1 MIKKSTLIVLLCA
14 VVLGGAVYY
23 FQWRSSKK
31 PAASDDASKPA
42 FTLQPDDITSITVS
56 HPGKP
61 DQPPIRLDYRNGAWT
76 IMQPLDTGA
85 DESSVRGILD
95 GLSAARVSQ
104 TEPGT
109 PDRLKAYGLDPA
121 HVSLEFQLKNGT
133 KHTVLLGDKDFTA
146 ANVYSVIDASK
157 SVSLLPLSLETS
169 ADKSVDDL
177 RDRNVLHIENGKVAS
192 FGLKNSSGA
201 LDLARQ
207 TAKDQTQWKFE
218 KPDSGVLADSEG
230 VNSLLSTI
238 GSAKFTTVSSEQPDN
253 LAKYGLSNPAI
264 TFSAV
269 TDPGQKFTLLV
280 GKKEGDGYFARDS
293 SRPIVFVINSDLYK
307 KLEDKFSDL
316 RDKSLVHITE
326 ADINHIEIQNA
337 NATMAVSRKQG
348 TEFDWTVD
356 SPADVKGKTAASWR
370 ILSPLTSARADEVLD
385 HPPAGIAAK
394 LAKPA
399 IEVSLTDKNGSKL
412 TVKISAPVGD
422 FVYGQTSASPA
433 IYKFKK
439 NAFDDLNFKP
449 SDLAS

>member
-23 FQWRSSKK
+23 MQWRNSKK
-31 PAASDDASKPA
+31 PATFDDTSKPA
-42 FTLQPDDITSITVS
+42 FTMQGDDVTSVTIS
-56 HPGKP
+56 HPRKP
-61 DQPPIRLDYRNGAWT
+61 DQPPIRLDFRNGEWS

-85 DESSVRGILD
+85 DQSVARGISD
-95 GLSAARVSQ
+95 GLASARISQ

-121 HVSLEFQLKNGT
+121 EVSIEFQLKNEA
-133 KHTVLLGDKDFTA
+133 KHKILLGDKDFTGTD
-146 ANVYSVIDASK
+146 VYSVVDGGK
-157 SVSLLPLSLETS
+157 TVGLVPLSLETS

-177 RDRNVLHIENGKVAS
+177 RDRSVLHIESGKVAS
-192 FGLKNSSGA
+192 FELKNSSG
-201 LDLARQ
+201 DLGAAKQ
-207 TAKDQTQWKFE
+207 TGKDPAEWKFT
-218 KPDSGVLADSEG
+218 KPVAGTLADSEN

-238 GSAKFTTVSSEQPDN
+238 GSAKSTSITSEQPDN
-253 LAKYGLSNPAI
+253 LAKYGLSNPSI

-269 TDPGQKFTLLV
+269 TDSGQKVSLLV
-280 GKKEGDGYFARDS
+280 GKKQGDGYFARDS
-293 SRPIVFVINSDLYK
+293 SRPIIFVINEDLYK
-307 KLEDKFSDL
+307 KLGEKFADL

-326 ADINHIEIQNA
+326 ADINHIEIRNA
-337 NATMAVSRKQG
+337 NGTMAVTRKQG
-348 TEFDWTVD
+348 TEFDWTAD
-356 SPADVKGKTAASWR
+356 SPADVKGKNAASWR

-385 HPPAGIAAK
+385 HAPANVSAS

-399 IEVSLTDKNGSKL
+399 IQVELTTKNGSKL

-433 IYKFKK
+433 IFKFKK
-439 NAFDDLNFKP
+439 TAFDDLNFKP

>member
-1 MIKKSTLIVLLCA
+1 MIKKSTFIVLLCA

-31 PAASDDASKPA
+31 PIAADDTSKPA
-42 FTLQPDDITSITVS
+42 FNMQGDDVTSVTIS
-56 HPGKP
+56 HPNKP
-61 DQPPIRLDYRNGAWT
+61 DQPPIRLDYRNGEWN

-85 DESSVRGILD
+85 DA
-95 GLSAARVSQ
+95 SAARGIADGLASARSSQ
-104 TEPGT
+104 SEPGT

-133 KHTVLLGDKDFTA
+133 KHTILLGDKDFTGSDA
-146 ANVYSVIDASK
+146 YAVIDGGK
-157 SVSLLPLSLETS
+157 TVSLLPLSLETS

-177 RDRNVLHIENGKVAS
+177 RDRSVLHVETGKVAS
-192 FGLKNSSGA
+192 FALKNSSG
-201 LDLARQ
+201 DLAAAKQ
-207 TAKDQTQWKFE
+207 IAKDQTEWKFT
-218 KPDSGVLADSEG
+218 KPDAGTLADSEN

-238 GSAKFTTVSSEQPDN
+238 ASAKSTTITSEHPDS

-269 TDPGQKFTLLV
+269 TDSGQKITLLV

-293 SRPIVFVINSDLYK
+293 SRPMVFVINSDLYK
-307 KLEDKFSDL
+307 KLEDKFADL

-326 ADINHIEIQNA
+326 ADINHIEIHNA

-348 TEFDWTVD
+348 TEFGWTVD
-356 SPADVKGKTAASWR
+356 SPADIKGKTAASWR

-385 HPPAGIAAK
+385 HPPAGVAAK
-394 LAKPA
+394 LANPA
-399 IEVSLTDKNGSKL
+399 IEVQFTDKNGSKL

-433 IYKFKK
+433 IFKFKK
-439 NAFDDLNFKP
+439 TAFDDLNFKP